1 MENSE
6 YKLDRLDHR
15 ILQEMER
22 DGRQSV
28 SDLARKLGTSRAYAS
43 RRWQRLLD
51 RKITRIAAFTNPFV
65 LGYRVFA
72 IMGIRVLPSAIHTV
86 ADRLG
91 TMPNVHLVITAA
103 GRNDILIWTMF
114 QTQAELSHFL
124 GRGIGAVPDITSVET
139 MIVLEIR
146 KISFSSPGPFTEASG
161 AETSPPP
168 VSPLLQGIPEIDQTD
183 LMILREMERD
193 GRQSVSDLAKTIGA
207 SRAYTASRL
216 QRLLERQC
224 TRIMAFTNPLY
235 LGYRMF
241 AMLGIKA
248 APGQIDVASERLSAL
263 PEVQTVVRVTGRYDL
278 IVSTMFRTPPDL
290 SNFLVQEIG
299 SIPGIVSLETN
310 IGLGLRKISL
320 HYLASSYTGQ
330 VKPRGRT

>member
-6 YKLDRLDHR
+6 YRLDELDQR
-15 ILQEMER
+15 ILHEMEG

-43 RRWQRLLD
+43 RRLQRLLD
-51 RKITRIAAFTNPFV
+51 RKITRIAAFTNPYV

-72 IMGIRVLPSAIHTV
+72 IMGIRVLPSAIHSV
-86 ADRLG
+86 ADQLG

-114 QTQAELSHFL
+114 QTQSELSHFL
-124 GRGIGAVPDITSVET
+124 GRGIGAVPSITSVET

-146 KISFSSPGPFTEASG
+146 KISFSSLG
-161 AETSPPP
+161 ALNAAKEPPAP
-168 VSPLLQGIPEIDQTD
+168 APIPMAHGIPEIDEVD

-193 GRQSVSDLAKTIGA
+193 GRQSVSDLAKKIGA
-207 SRAYTASRL
+207 SRAYTANKL
-216 QRLLERQC
+216 QRLLEQQC

-241 AMLGIKA
+241 AMIGIKV
-248 APGQIDVASERLSAL
+248 APGQIDVASEKLSAL
-263 PEVQTVVRVTGRYDL
+263 SEVQTVVRVTGRYDL

-290 SNFLVQEIG
+290 SNFLVKEIG

-320 HYLASSYTGQ
+320 HYLASSYTGE
-330 VKPRGRT
+330 VKARVR

>member
-6 YKLDRLDHR
+6 YKLDELDHR

-43 RRWQRLLD
+43 RRLQRLLD

-72 IMGIRVLPSAIHTV
+72 IMGVRVLPSAIHTV
-86 ADRLG
+86 ADQLG
-91 TMPNVHLVITAA
+91 TMANVHLVITAA
-103 GRNDILIWTMF
+103 GRNDILLWTMF

-139 MIVLEIR
+139 MIVLEIQ
-146 KISFSSPGPFTEASG
+146 KISFSSPGPLNDASKEA
-161 AETSPPP
+161 SPPP
-168 VSPLLQGIPEIDQTD
+168 PPLIHGIPEIDQVD

-193 GRQSVSDLAKTIGA
+193 GRQSVSDLAKKIGA
-207 SRAYTASRL
+207 SRAYTATKL

-224 TRIMAFTNPLY
+224 IRIMAFTNPLY

-241 AMLGIKA
+241 AMLGIKV

-263 PEVQTVVRVTGRYDL
+263 AEVQTVVRVTGRYDL

-320 HYLASSYTGQ
+320 HYLASSYTGE
-330 VKPRGRT
+330 VKARVK